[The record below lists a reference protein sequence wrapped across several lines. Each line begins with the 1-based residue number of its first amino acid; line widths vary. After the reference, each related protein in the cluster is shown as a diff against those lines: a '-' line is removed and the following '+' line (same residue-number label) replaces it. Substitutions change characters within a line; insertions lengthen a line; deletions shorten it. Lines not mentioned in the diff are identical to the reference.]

1 MYHQDP
7 DFDNRVILLPLYNDA
22 TTDAPVEA
30 ALRTFKDPLDT
41 ATVPAL
47 GEVVDACVCMG
58 KTNML
63 HTKRNDKIRDV
74 TFFIVFTSF
83 VTNVPAAYK

>member
-22 TTDAPVEA
+22 MTDEPVEA

-47 GEVVDACVCMG
+47 GEVVDACACIG
-58 KTNML
+58 KINML
-63 HTKRNDKIRDV
+63 NTKRNDKIRDV

-83 VTNVPAAYK
+83 VINAPAAYR